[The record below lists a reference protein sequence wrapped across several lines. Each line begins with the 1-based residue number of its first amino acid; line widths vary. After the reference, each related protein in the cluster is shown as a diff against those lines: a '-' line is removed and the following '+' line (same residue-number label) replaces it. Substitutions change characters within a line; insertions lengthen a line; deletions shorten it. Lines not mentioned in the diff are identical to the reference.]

1 MMNQQT
7 LWLSDR
13 SDRRP
18 VPWIQIAY
26 SLLYASRPT
35 CDWLGFPAIWL
46 VNLDPATTRDCCRQN
61 RTTHSCKIHVCRQT
75 QVNNKGTCSKR
86 DVHAVGSWRPS
97 CVTNCDL
104 VVQERV
110 GRLVAGLSLL
120 PHPVLGIGCRVPTD
134 LKLLRSTVSF
144 KSKLKSFLF
153 HADYIG
159 NTVWTLE
166 CAIGLIVAGALQ
178 VTVTKS
184 CSSGRYV
191 VWGVHWRKM
200 PNCWRWSTL

>member
-120 PHPVLGIGCRVPTD
+120 PHPVLGIGCRPTWNSCV
-134 LKLLRSTVSF
+134 R
-144 KSKLKSFLF
+144 LF
-153 HADYIG
+153 HSRANWRVFCFMLITSG
-159 NTVWTLE
+159 TLCE
-166 CAIGLIVAGALQ
+166 LWNAPSV
-178 VTVTKS
+178 
-184 CSSGRYV
+184 
-191 VWGVHWRKM
+191 
-200 PNCWRWSTL
+200 